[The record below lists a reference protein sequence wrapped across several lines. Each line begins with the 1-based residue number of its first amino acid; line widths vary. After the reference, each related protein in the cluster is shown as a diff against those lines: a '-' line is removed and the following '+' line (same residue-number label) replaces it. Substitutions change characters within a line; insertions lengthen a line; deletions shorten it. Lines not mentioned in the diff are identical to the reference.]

1 LASPNQEVQ
10 SQRGLSL
17 HFSRR
22 ILGTRSDPTHALF
35 PHTLGERHFPKD
47 TLALLERGESMS
59 GSQDPAKAPLLF
71 IVVLKGKYKLNVVVY
86 NCNPNTWKVEAG
98 GLRV

>member
-1 LASPNQEVQ
+1 
-10 SQRGLSL
+10 
-17 HFSRR
+17 
-22 ILGTRSDPTHALF
+22 
-35 PHTLGERHFPKD
+35 
-47 TLALLERGESMS
+47 MS